1 VDVEPRS
8 LRCFV
13 AVAEELH
20 FGRAAQ
26 RLFLSQQAV
35 SRTIRALEVELG
47 GRLFDRST
55 RRVEL
60 TEQGRRLLPHARAVL
75 ADYGRLVAAVQPRPA
90 RPALRVAVVSAA
102 DVAHPLVAA
111 LERDSGGAVDVVIG
125 DMTSDQQVEA
135 LLAGALDVGIGRI
148 SPVIEDVRAVP
159 VRFDPLVAAVPVDS
173 PLRALAAVPGERA
186 FVLTPDGDEWAS
198 WRAYCLATAEVLSLR
213 TVAQRAGGA
222 IATHHVLAERASA
235 LGLAWATLR
244 SHAYALPAGAEV
256 RPFAGLTPYY
266 SWSLLTR
273 ADERRPDVLRFVAAA
288 AAVAGLLG
296 WVDGEPD
303 LPGEPWLPDD
313 DPHRAHLPV
322 LRAAWSAAHAPIP
335 EPS

>member
-1 VDVEPRS
+1 MDVEPRS

-20 FGRAAQ
+20 FGRAAR

-35 SRTIRALEVELG
+35 SRTIRALEEELG

-60 TEQGRRLLPHARAVL
+60 TDRGLRLLPHARAVL

-135 LLAGALDVGIGRI
+135 LLACALDVGIGRV
-148 SPVIEDVRAVP
+148 SPVPDAVRATP
-159 VRFDPLVAAVPVDS
+159 VRFDPLVAAVPVGS
-173 PLRALAAVPGERA
+173 PLAALAEIPGDRA
-186 FVLTPDGDEWAS
+186 FVLTPDGDEWSS
-198 WRAYCLATAEVLSLR
+198 WREWCGATARALSLQ
-213 TVAQRAGGA
+213 TLAQRAGGA

-244 SHAYALPAGAEV
+244 SHAYAVPEGVAV
-256 RPFAGLTPYY
+256 RPFADVTPYY

-273 ADERRPDVLRFVAAA
+273 AGEQRADVLGFVAAA
-288 AAVAGLLG
+288 GAVAGLLG
-296 WVDGEPD
+296 WLDGEPH
-303 LPGEPWLPDD
+303 LPGEPWLPDG
-313 DPHRAHLPV
+313 DPHAAHLPV
-322 LRAAWSAAHAPIP
+322 LRDAWRAAHAPP
-335 EPS
+335 T

>member
-35 SRTIRALEVELG
+35 SRTIRALEEELG

-60 TEQGRRLLPHARAVL
+60 TERGRRLLPHARAVL
-75 ADYGRLVAAVQPRPA
+75 ADYGRLLAAVQPRPA
-90 RPALRVAVVSAA
+90 RPVLRVAVVSAA

-135 LLAGALDVGIGRI
+135 LATGALDVGIGRI
-148 SPVIEDVRAVP
+148 SPVTDAVRAVP
-159 VRFDPLVAAVPVDS
+159 VRFDPLVAAVPVGS
-173 PLRALAAVPGERA
+173 SLAALAAVPGDRA
-186 FVLTPDGDEWAS
+186 FVLTPHGEEWES
-198 WRAYCLATAEVLSLR
+198 WRTWCGASARVLALR

-222 IATHHVLAERASA
+222 IATHHVLAERAQA

-244 SHAYALPAGAEV
+244 SHAYALPEGVEV
-256 RPFAGLTPYY
+256 RPFERLTPYY

-273 ADERRPDVLRFVAAA
+273 AAEQRPDVLGFVAAA
-288 AAVAGLLG
+288 SGVARLLG
-296 WVDGEPD
+296 WLDGEPG
-303 LPGEPWLPDD
+303 LPGEPWMPDD
-313 DPHRAHLPV
+313 DPHAAHLPA
-322 LRAAWSAAHAPIP
+322 LREAWRAAHAPP
-335 EPS
+335 R